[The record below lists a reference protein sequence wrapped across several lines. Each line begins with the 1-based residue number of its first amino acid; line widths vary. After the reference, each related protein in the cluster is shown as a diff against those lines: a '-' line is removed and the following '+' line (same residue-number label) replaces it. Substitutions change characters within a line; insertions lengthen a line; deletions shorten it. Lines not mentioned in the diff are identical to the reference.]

1 MFLYSHRP
9 WLQLLDLLLRKRAS
23 KQNSSSNKRAK
34 STSYS
39 REDDPDVFSVTD
51 FRSIFSGCFGGNI
64 ILPQESPE
72 VTDALNCLSQVC
84 LGSTVN
90 KSVVRDS
97 SRVLTPEMIYS
108 LQTVVC
114 IIVVFSSYNYCF
126 VILY

>member
-1 MFLYSHRP
+1 MASTSRSAAK
-9 WLQLLDLLLRKRAS
+9 KRAS

-39 REDDPDVFSVTD
+39 REDDPDVLSVTD

-97 SRVLTPEMIYS
+97 SRVLTPEMIYF
-108 LQTVVC
+108 QTVVC
-114 IIVVFSSYNYCF
+114 IIVVVFFPCDYSF
-126 VILY
+126 LAFH